1 MADKTPKND
10 VPLNREDLKA
20 QRKALKEEQKA
31 QRKEARA
38 RARELDEAEEDMDD
52 NSGSGGVLLITFIIV
67 VVWLAIL
74 GLLIKLDV
82 GGFGST
88 VLAPV
93 LKNVPVINKILPAEK
108 MPNAQISTDKDGNTV
123 YYGYSTLEEAVNQI
137 KFLEQQ
143 LEGYQQYQ
151 AAEQESVKALQEEI
165 QRLKTFENNQIAFE
179 TIKNQFYKEVVYAEK
194 GPGAEE
200 YKKYYEAMDPTT
212 AENIYRQVI
221 IQEENDAK
229 VKEYAAAYSA
239 MKAKEA
245 AAIFESMQD
254 DLPLAAKILNAM
266 GSDDR
271 GAILGAMDSTVAA
284 RLTQI
289 MEPNEINPNTMSQI
303 SLPSVTQPQSNQ
315 TAPQVAPTTD
325 EPVALGGGDVAN
337 N

>member
-1 MADKTPKND
+1 MADKTPQND
-10 VPLNREDLKA
+10 VPLNKEDLKA
-20 QRKALKEEQKA
+20 QRKALKEQQKA
-31 QRKEARA
+31 QKKEARA
-38 RARELDEAEEDMDD
+38 RARELDEAEEDMED

-74 GLLIKLDV
+74 ALLIKLDV

-93 LKNVPVINKILPAEK
+93 LKNVPGVNKILPAEK
-108 MPNAQISTDKDGNTV
+108 MPTAQITTDENGNTV

-151 AAEQESVKALQEEI
+151 ASEQESVKALQEEI

-179 TIKNQFYKEVVYAEK
+179 TIKNQFYKEVVYAEN

-200 YKKYYEAMDPTT
+200 YKKYYEAMDPAT

-221 IQEENDAK
+221 IQEENDSK
-229 VKEYAAAYSA
+229 VKEYASAYSA
-239 MKAKEA
+239 MKPKEA

-254 DLPLAAKILNAM
+254 DLPLVAKILGAM

-271 GAILGAMDSTVAA
+271 GAILGAMDSAVAA
-284 RLTQI
+284 RITEI
-289 MEPNEINPNTMSQI
+289 MEPDEINPNTKT
-303 SLPSVTQPQSNQ
+303 LPVM
-315 TAPQVAPTTD
+315 PTTS
-325 EPVALGGGDVAN
+325 PPATLGEGNESN